1 MGYNKPITARIQH
14 STNKGM
20 KVQEPLLDIGSA
32 AKKKELN
39 YGADTSLTSGV
50 ENSQFVDIAK
60 PVKEAI
66 DKPKAAAKQTKG
78 QTDTFGPGG
87 TNPNPK
93 LYAGIVANSKT
104 PAKQT
109 VNTDNSVETAKTLT
123 YTHPKTKKKVKMDK
137 RSPEYKHL
145 KNKDKT
151 ISTRNQNG

>member
-32 AKKKELN
+32 VKKKELN

-50 ENSQFVDIAK
+50 ENSKFVDINESMSEGLDSSTK
-60 PVKEAI
+60 Q
-66 DKPKAAAKQTKG
+66 PKATAKQTKG

-93 LYAGIVANSKT
+93 LYAGIVAD
-104 PAKQT
+104 AKK
-109 VNTDNSVETAKTLT
+109 EPKAAAKN
-123 YTHPKTKKKVKMDK
+123 YKKGYYGK
-137 RSPEYKHL
+137 
-145 KNKDKT
+145 
-151 ISTRNQNG
+151 